1 MNAVGTGTSS
11 FGYSMFVWR
20 PNFADKIPELEMHER
35 CPRGSSLNLYRD
47 GVRVFQ
53 IADLSVSGESRVL
66 FGHGEDVSAC
76 TPDCHPVV
84 LQIGQA
90 RTRTRSKFRPHSML
104 TVVVVDV
111 ARPTEE
117 ITVRDVFE
125 EVDPVR
131 LRAQSTAV
139 YTSNGVLRAQLN
151 AMHRSA
157 KVFATDILVFEN
169 DLGFSYTLV
178 HRNTYD

>member
-1 MNAVGTGTSS
+1 
-11 FGYSMFVWR
+11 
-20 PNFADKIPELEMHER
+20 
-35 CPRGSSLNLYRD
+35 
-47 GVRVFQ
+47 
-53 IADLSVSGESRVL
+53 VL

-131 LRAQSTAV
+131 LCARSTAV
-139 YTSNGVLRAQLN
+139 YTSNGALRAQLN

-169 DLGFSYTLV
+169 DLGFSYTFV
-178 HRNTYD
+178 HRNTYDRNTDPRAEAAPCARCSRCACGVPICVASQGESGLCTHGGQTQNTPWAF